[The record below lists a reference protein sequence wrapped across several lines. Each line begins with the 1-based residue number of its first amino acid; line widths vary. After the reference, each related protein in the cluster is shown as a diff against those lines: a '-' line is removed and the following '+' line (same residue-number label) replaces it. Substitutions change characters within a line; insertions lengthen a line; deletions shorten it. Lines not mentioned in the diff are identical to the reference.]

1 MEGMVWLD
9 CDRHGLARIGRSGPG
24 RDDGHIE
31 NLVDQEGSVELC
43 VAHGGYRMTADG
55 VGARDCLG

>member
-1 MEGMVWLD
+1 MD
-9 CDRHGLARIGRSGPG
+9 CDRHGLARISRRTWK

-31 NLVDQEGSVELC
+31 DLVDQEGYVELC

-55 VGARDCLG
+55 VGDREWLG